1 MTDDQEILGTL
12 AEQYLDY
19 LSGARPEP
27 PSLRGLDPAQQRE
40 ARASWK
46 LLDAAR
52 QAAEDYTPPPLEA
65 DPLALALGLVPDPGR
80 RLSGP
85 RLKTARMKRHLQ
97 TSQLADLL
105 AARGWD
111 VSTRTVFRWEL
122 AGSAEIAPALLAAV
136 AEVLRVP
143 AEALTAAAGDHDP
156 AATEIQAA
164 AASPQFAGLARRW
177 AKTSGQSLTDACS
190 GLQRLMLATTAR
202 RGRHLT
208 AGEWLAI
215 LEDFIEAS
223 GHDEGKELRERPGTP
238 RPAHPGPDRGDRPR
252 SARCRPETSA
262 HRAFRPTCPGT
273 SRAGSAPGC
282 GRLVRRDLVPR

>member
-1 MTDDQEILGTL
+1 MSENDQKMLGTL
-12 AEQYLDY
+12 AERYLDY
-19 LSGARPEP
+19 LSGVRPEP
-27 PSLRGLDPAQQRE
+27 PSLKGLTPAQQRE

-80 RLSGP
+80 RLSGL
-85 RLKTARMKRHLQ
+85 RLKKARMKRCLK

-111 VSTRTVFRWEL
+111 VSTKTVFRWEM
-122 AGSAEIAPALLAAV
+122 AGSAEIAPALIAAA

-143 AEALTAAAGDHDP
+143 AEELTAAAGDHDP
-156 AATEIQAA
+156 ATTEIQAA
-164 AASPQFAGLARRW
+164 AATPQFAGLARRW
-177 AKTSGQSLTDACS
+177 AETSGQSLADARA
-190 GLQRLMLATTAR
+190 GLQRLMLVTTAR

-208 AGEWLAI
+208 AGEWLAV

-223 GHDEGKELRERPGTP
+223 SHDEGTGLR
-238 RPAHPGPDRGDRPR
+238 
-252 SARCRPETSA
+252 
-262 HRAFRPTCPGT
+262 
-273 SRAGSAPGC
+273 
-282 GRLVRRDLVPR
+282 